1 MINLELDFDEGILL
15 QSKEIN
21 FYGELGSN
29 LINTEDYLS
38 IDVHEMSKDAYKKYV
53 NGCCEKG
60 FTVKLSEYNGYTWIF
75 GYV

>member
-38 IDVHEMSKDAYKKYV
+38 IDVHEMSKDAYKKV
-53 NGCCEKG
+53 CKW
-60 FTVKLSEYNGYTWIF
+60 LL
-75 GYV
+75 